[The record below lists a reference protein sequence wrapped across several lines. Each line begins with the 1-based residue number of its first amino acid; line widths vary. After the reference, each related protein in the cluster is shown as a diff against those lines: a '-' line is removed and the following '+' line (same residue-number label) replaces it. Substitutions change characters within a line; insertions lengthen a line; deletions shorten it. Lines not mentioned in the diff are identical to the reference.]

1 MLRHYKCLAFTYNRK
16 STNFSSTHGRICVKD
31 ATPLLIQQY
40 LANKKSLVGINTLNR
55 ILPDMLCGQAGL
67 KRKTSHCLR
76 VTCATRLF
84 QHSVDEKWIRERTD
98 TFSLIFQR
106 QFRCLFMVPDFPWDR
121 NQNPLRAFQDDSIPA
136 IKMYTRD
143 WFLSSERIIDSW
155 IINKFLLIISPTE
168 AAWPTV

>member
-16 STNFSSTHGRICVKD
+16 STNFSSTHGRIYVKD

-106 QFRCLFMVPDFPWDR
+106 QFRCLFMVPR
-121 NQNPLRAFQDDSIPA
+121 LPLRPKSKPSPGFSGWF
-136 IKMYTRD
+136 YTGYKD
-143 WFLSSERIIDSW
+143 VYTW
-155 IINKFLLIISPTE
+155 LISVIWE
-168 AAWPTV
+168 DNRLMNH